1 MFASL
6 LGAVRADVDRQIDWA
21 KGEVRRRT
29 RYTALTGI
37 LAGAGAL
44 AALGVVVIGLIA
56 LHSWLAIQ
64 TGQFIAHGMIGL
76 GLLLLALILFAV
88 VFVRRPPRLA
98 SRPPLQLA
106 RPAAV
111 LGTLGSG
118 SSYANKLV
126 SGGAQPLDLAMSTLR
141 QGSRSALLA
150 TLALAVVVGLIA
162 GRRLRPIS
170 PR

>member
-6 LGAVRADVDRQIDWA
+6 LGAVRVDVDRQIDWA

-44 AALGVVVIGLIA
+44 ASLGAVIVGLIA

-64 TGQFIAHGMIGL
+64 TGQFVAHAMIGL
-76 GLLLLALILFAV
+76 GLLLLALILFTF
-88 VFVRRPPRLA
+88 VFARRPPRLA
-98 SRPPLQLA
+98 ARPLLQLA
-106 RPAAV
+106 RPAAL

-118 SSYANKLV
+118 SAYGKVV
-126 SGGAQPLDLAMSTLR
+126 SGGAQPLDLAMSR
-141 QGSRSALLA
+141 IPRF
-150 TLALAVVVGLIA
+150 IA
-162 GRRLRPIS
+162 M
-170 PR
+170 